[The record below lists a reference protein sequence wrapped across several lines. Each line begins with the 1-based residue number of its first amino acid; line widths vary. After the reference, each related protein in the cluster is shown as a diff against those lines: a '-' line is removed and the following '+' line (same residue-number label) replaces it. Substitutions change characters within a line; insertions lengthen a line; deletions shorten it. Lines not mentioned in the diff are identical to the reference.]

1 MKILVGTTNQD
12 KINIVRDFFK
22 NKGCRYEVVPVEVES
37 AIDEQPL
44 DQETTIN
51 GSINRAMN
59 AVKSDLQH
67 DLSLGL
73 EGGLVLINGLYHLVC
88 VVSVI
93 DKEGNIYTGIS
104 KKLPLPKGVSERIK
118 NGGHFHVA
126 IREFKTTPNNKKLV
140 QELIN
145 REQSF
150 KQALDSALMK
160 YKNKNS

>member
-22 NKGCRYEVVPVEVES
+22 NKGCGYEVVSVEVES
-37 AIDEQPL
+37 AINEQPL

-59 AVKSDLQH
+59 AVKSGLQY

-73 EGGLVLINGLYHLVC
+73 EGGLVLINGFYHLVC
-88 VVSVI
+88 AVSVI

-104 KKLPLPKGVSERIK
+104 KKLPLPKDVSKRIK
-118 NGGHFHVA
+118 NSGHFHVA

-150 KQALDSALMK
+150 KQAIESALMK